1 MNEIKELV
9 DINLDTTALVDDD
22 LKYLVNK
29 YINNMTDLT
38 KLELSLRIVFIWL
51 CFVNVVDDYNYNNNE
66 YNYLLL
72 FILI

>member
-9 DINLDTTALVDDD
+9 DIKLDSNVLVDDD

-38 KLELSLRIVFIWL
+38 KLKLKLGL
-51 CFVNVVDDYNYNNNE
+51 YLYDY
-66 YNYLLL
+66 
-72 FILI
+72 IL